1 MAWLAPRC
9 GRTPA
14 ASVRHAF
21 IHQKSG
27 SSPNP
32 EESRPPIV
40 PQFPTFLIGLILM
53 HASVAIAEPVSDRI
67 IVTIRGQGPD
77 VVLIPG
83 LATSGAVWDA
93 TVAHLQ
99 EHYCLHIVQMSASG

>member
-1 MAWLAPRC
+1 
-9 GRTPA
+9 
-14 ASVRHAF
+14 
-21 IHQKSG
+21 
-27 SSPNP
+27 
-32 EESRPPIV
+32 
-40 PQFPTFLIGLILM
+40 M